1 MEVHAITNIF
11 IFTISLHFNC
21 IVMILL
27 ISKNVFSAIL
37 SSIGRNK
44 IEFTEKLFAKNY
56 HIGSFI

>member
-1 MEVHAITNIF
+1 
-11 IFTISLHFNC
+11 
-21 IVMILL
+21 MILL